1 MPICV
6 FEDFTALDGAS
17 HALQLTADCR
27 PCLGFRRS
35 RRQPQVAEER
45 LEPRAIRT
53 NAGQPMPGIQQVG
66 RRFAQRLPLFAKHL
80 QGEACIQFRI
90 VDPPSFELRVLIV
103 LDQVMVGVA
112 GKSQRVQPQ
121 GIRPWQPQ
129 QTKIGVYSLEVGN
142 VETDQ
147 IVTKQAVRTVR
158 EVIQRRQCFGQVAA
172 AQSQGFAGVCAY
184 GPKFVN
190 AFVTLAD
197 FQIQRDAAIGERAR
211 CTVHALIGSPA
222 SCRL

>member
-17 HALQLTADCR
+17 HALQLTADRR
-27 PCLGFRRS
+27 PCLGLSRPRRL
-35 RRQPQVAEER
+35 PQVVEKSI
-45 LEPRAIRT
+45 EPRAIRT
-53 NAGQPMPGIQQVG
+53 NADQPMPGTQQVG

-90 VDPPSFELRVLIV
+90 VDPPSFELRILIV

-112 GKSQRVQPQ
+112 GKGQRVQPQ
-121 GIRPWQPQ
+121 GIHPRQPQ
-129 QTKIGVYSLEVGN
+129 QAEIGVCGLQVGN

-147 IVTKQAVRTVR
+147 VVAKQAVRAVR

-172 AQSQGFAGVCAY
+172 AQM
-184 GPKFVN
+184 
-190 AFVTLAD
+190 
-197 FQIQRDAAIGERAR
+197 
-211 CTVHALIGSPA
+211 
-222 SCRL
+222 